1 MNDPDAI
8 EKELEKRDELILA
21 LEMLTVDQA
30 CRLLALESVVT
41 SMADIKSVNVKD
53 VRAKIKE
60 KSKRF
65 KNHFEG
71 KSITGFIERSQRISD
86 ELIPRLGKNN
96 KMRKSNR
103 K

>member
-8 EKELEKRDELILA
+8 AKELEKRDELILA

-41 SMADIKSVNVKD
+41 SMADIKTVNSKD

-60 KSKRF
+60 NSKRF